1 MEKNKAVKEKREDGG
16 GGGVVFAI
24 LLVEIKEGLTKKV
37 AIE

>member
-1 MEKNKAVKEKREDGG
+1 MEKNKAVKEKREDV

-24 LLVEIKEGLTKKV
+24 LWVEIKEGLTKKV